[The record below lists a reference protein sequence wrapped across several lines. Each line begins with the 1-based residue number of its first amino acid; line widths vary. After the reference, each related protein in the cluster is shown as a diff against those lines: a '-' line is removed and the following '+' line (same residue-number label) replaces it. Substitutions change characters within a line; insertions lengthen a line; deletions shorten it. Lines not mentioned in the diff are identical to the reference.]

1 MKMSQEQIE
10 RAINKM
16 ISVIKPNDVL
26 SVDIEVHP
34 LGLDEVKYEYYLNIT
49 YIVPDDSEFLRSSNM
64 RYSDYNKMKWNKE
77 ILDNLKGYLGI
88 DVIINS
94 SGVSSESYHNRMEN
108 N

>member
-16 ISVIKPNDVL
+16 IGIIKPNDVL

-34 LGLDEVKYEYYLNIT
+34 LGLGEVKYEYYLNIT

-94 SGVSSESYHNRMEN
+94 SGVSSESYHNRMKN

>member
-16 ISVIKPNDVL
+16 ISVIKPTDVL

-34 LGLDEVKYEYYLNIT
+34 LGLDKVKYEYYLGIT

-64 RYSDYNKMKWNKE
+64 EYSDYNRMKWNKE
-77 ILDNLKGYLGI
+77 ILDNLKNYLGI

-94 SGVSSESYHNRMEN
+94 SGVKSESYHNRMKN

>member
-1 MKMSQEQIE
+1 MSQEQIE
-10 RAINKM
+10 SAINKM
-16 ISVIKPNDVL
+16 ISIIKPNDVL
-26 SVDIEVHP
+26 SVDIEVHHLD
-34 LGLDEVKYEYYLNIT
+34 LGVKYDYYLNIT
-49 YIVPDDSEFLRSSNM
+49 YVVPDDSEFLRSSNM

-94 SGVSSESYHNRMEN
+94 SGVSSESYHNRMKN

>member
-16 ISVIKPNDVL
+16 INVIKINDIL
-26 SVDIEVHP
+26 SVDIKVYH
-34 LGLDEVKYEYYLNIT
+34 LGLGEVKYDYYLNIT
-49 YIVPDDSEFLRSSNM
+49 YVVPDGSEFLRSSNM

-77 ILDNLKGYLGI
+77 ILDNLRNYLGI
-88 DVIINS
+88 DTLINS
-94 SGVSSESYHNRMEN
+94 SVVVSESNYQKMKN

>member
-10 RAINKM
+10 SAINKM
-16 ISVIKPNDVL
+16 ISIIKPNDVL

-34 LGLDEVKYEYYLNIT
+34 IGLDEVKYEYYLNIT

-64 RYSDYNKMKWNKE
+64 RYSDYNKMGWNKE
-77 ILDNLKGYLGI
+77 ILDNLKNYLGI

-94 SGVSSESYHNRMEN
+94 SGVSSESYHDRIKN